1 MAAMSTSVMAKSEN
15 PSICIPFV
23 FPNITWQRVKGIF
36 EEIGLGEV
44 ERVDMVRKTA
54 KNGKPCKRA
63 FVHFT
68 KWGTSADAIKFRT
81 DILQGKQVK
90 VVYDE
95 PWFWLCAKSN
105 VPRPE
110 RKQATPASK
119 HVPRAPPRIEAVSPP
134 GGEPLTMEQKLA
146 KFEKIIADQEKLIT
160 TMMLARSEE
169 LGTGAVTPE
178 YTMTPPRTSSMPMP
192 QFPPALVRSHA
203 VCCSPKEAD
212 DDAESCLEVEIPD
225 EVRFAARQLTF
236 NTEADDDAESWP
248 DVEIQDEDVKCAR
261 QLTFEG
267 EDGVEGVLSGEGAMS
282 PEDEWGDVVREE

>member
-110 RKQATPASK
+110 RKKAAPASK
-119 HVPRAPPRIEAVSPP
+119 HVPRAPPRIESVSPP
-134 GGEPLTMEQKLA
+134 GGEALTTEQKLEQMV
-146 KFEKIIADQEKLIT
+146 KTIAEQEKRIT
-160 TMMLARSEE
+160 ALMARS
-169 LGTGAVTPE
+169 AVENGDGFATPE
-178 YTMTPPRTSSMPMP
+178 YTRTPPRPSSMPMP
-192 QFPPALVRSHA
+192 QFPPAVIRHTEMCS
-203 VCCSPKEAD
+203 SPKEVPED
-212 DDAESCLEVEIPD
+212 
-225 EVRFAARQLTF
+225 
-236 NTEADDDAESWP
+236 
-248 DVEIQDEDVKCAR
+248 DVKCAR
-261 QLTFEG
+261 QLTFE
-267 EDGVEGVLSGEGAMS
+267 EDDVGGVLSGEVSMS
-282 PEDEWGDVVREE
+282 PEDKWGDVVRDE

>member
-44 ERVDMVRKTA
+44 ERVDMVRNKTA

-68 KWGTSADAIKFRT
+68 KWGTSADAIKCRT

-203 VCCSPKEAD
+203 VCCSPKE
-212 DDAESCLEVEIPD
+212 SCLEVEIPD

-248 DVEIQDEDVKCAR
+248 EVEIPD
-261 QLTFEG
+261 
-267 EDGVEGVLSGEGAMS
+267 DGVGGVLSGEGAMS